1 MSSGDAWFFIGLGL
15 VLAAHFPFVLI
26 MLVRTRAR
34 RRTWPRVT
42 GTVTSVRTKRR
53 NDGETR
59 TTVHY
64 RYTDAT
70 GQQRSGT
77 DTPWFRAPGRKSDI
91 AVVYDPDNPGRSEA
105 ASTTWLNVLFPITL
119 VLLALGV
126 WSLVAG
132 IQSLAR

>member
-1 MSSGDAWFFIGLGL
+1 MSNGDAWFFIGLGL
-15 VLAAHFPFVLI
+15 VLAVPFPFALI
-26 MLVRTRAR
+26 MLVRTHAR
-34 RRTWPRVT
+34 RRTWTHVT

-64 RYTDAT
+64 RYTDAL

-77 DTPWFRAPGRKSDI
+77 DTPWFRAPSRKSDI
-91 AVVYDPDNPGRSEA
+91 AVVYDPDNPDRSEA
-105 ASTTWLNVLFPITL
+105 ASTTWLNVLFPITV

-132 IQSLAR
+132 LQSLTQ